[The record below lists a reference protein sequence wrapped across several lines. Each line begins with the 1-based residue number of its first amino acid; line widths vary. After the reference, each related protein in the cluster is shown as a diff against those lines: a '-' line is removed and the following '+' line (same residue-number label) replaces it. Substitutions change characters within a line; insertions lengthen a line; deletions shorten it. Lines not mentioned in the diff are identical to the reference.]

1 MRRHGMIDVVRD
13 VLDASVS
20 LPTVIFTVIGAV
32 ALILWLVSGTGVID
46 ADGIDEAADGMLG
59 PLGFAE
65 VPALIVLTIVGI
77 GGWAASALMHVYIL
91 DRVDGTTFSILAVAV
106 ALLSL
111 AIAAGI
117 TMVVGPRLGRAMST
131 TTTFAAA
138 DLVGRVAEVR
148 SSTVDGAT
156 GYADARLADG
166 TTSRVD
172 IRTAPDHELRTFRS
186 GDVVLLVHYDVD
198 DNSYLVDEVPPE
210 LI

>member
-1 MRRHGMIDVVRD
+1 MIDVVRD

-20 LPTVIFTVIGAV
+20 LPTVIFTVLGAV
-32 ALILWLVSGTGVID
+32 ALILWLVSGTGIVD
-46 ADGIDEAADGMLG
+46 ADGIDEAADGVLG

-65 VPALIVLTIVGI
+65 VPALVVLTIVGV

-106 ALLSL
+106 ALFSL

-117 TMVVGPRLGRAMST
+117 TMVLGPRLGRAMST

-138 DLVGRVAEVR
+138 DLIGRIAEVR
-148 SSTVDGAT
+148 STDVTEAA
-156 GYADARLADG
+156 GYADARLTDG

-172 IRTAPDHELRTFRS
+172 VRTPS
-186 GDVVLLVHYDVD
+186 GDEPRSFRAGDLVLLVHYDVD
-198 DNSYLVDEVPPE
+198 DNTYLVDEVPPE
-210 LI
+210 LT